1 MNLRQ
6 LQYFKTIA
14 ELEHYTKAAEQLF
27 VSQSNLS
34 HSIKELEEELNV
46 ELFVRQ
52 GRNVKLTK
60 YGELFLPYVTQA
72 LDVLNNG
79 VSAINDR
86 INPDTGSVVI
96 AGFPSL
102 ASFIPDVIV
111 RYISETG
118 RMGVHLH
125 FTQSANF
132 SSMKEELMSGKVDLA
147 FGTKIDEPSIAGS
160 YIGEHEPVLLVPA
173 NHPLAN
179 RQEADLRELDGKPF
193 IAFDHNCEMRVRTDT
208 LFEGLGIRPVITM
221 ETAQDVLIY
230 SMVAANQGMS
240 IVPRP
245 IGITPYH
252 IRVLNISN
260 PVPKR
265 ELYLE
270 WNKDRYMPPAVSFF
284 RDYVVNNG
292 LIFNQFLERITD
304 QQMSV

>member
-72 LDVLNNG
+72 LEVLDNG
-79 VSAINDR
+79 VSEINNR

-173 NHPLAN
+173 NHPLAA

>member
-72 LDVLNNG
+72 LEVLDNG
-79 VSAINDR
+79 VSEINNR

-125 FTQSANF
+125 FTQSANY
-132 SSMKEELMSGKVDLA
+132 SSMKEQLMGGKVDLA

-173 NHPLAN
+173 NHPLAA